1 MFPYHAR
8 PTHAQAQAEAEAE
21 AKVEVKPLV
30 RSVGA
35 CFPLA
40 AEIENFH
47 VSFKCM
53 RVRVL

>member
-8 PTHAQAQAEAEAE
+8 PTHAQAEAEAE